1 MKPWKRLKKP
11 SILVIDAED
20 GGVVS
25 RMSVA
30 PFTRQGTVTMHP
42 TLPLVAMSSYFE
54 PFVEIRNWRTQ
65 EIVSELG
72 PKELGGETANCEG
85 LAWSPNGDSLLFYDS
100 DYDGDSHGDYW
111 FHFDR
116 DTFALE
122 RNSSIRASYQVGGGL
137 IARFNSSG
145 DRIFTRGWQNRLE
158 MVDGVSGNPIGES
171 LPSSWTT
178 DEKLPLR
185 IDPMECFAG
194 FVRSFDHPL
203 DVGMMEVADGREC
216 NVIVPQRPGSGMC
229 CAFDPTGRILVAT
242 GDGLSIVD
250 ARRIRLVHRV

>member
-1 MKPWKRLKKP
+1 
-11 SILVIDAED
+11 
-20 GGVVS
+20 
-25 RMSVA
+25 MSVA

-65 EIVSELG
+65 EIGSELG

-100 DYDGDSHGDYW
+100 DYDGDGHGDYW

-122 RNSSIRASYQVGGGL
+122 RNSSIRASHQVGGGL

-216 NVIVPQRPGSGMC
+216 NVIVPPRPGSGMC